1 MSYFILDFSPTP
13 KYYVFEE
20 VIVVNHII
28 EFLTSIYMYWIL
40 WVIELAGFI
49 LALIFNSKDNPKIVQ
64 YCILFTMFIFFIAAF
79 IATLI

>member
-1 MSYFILDFSPTP
+1 M
-13 KYYVFEE
+13 
-20 VIVVNHII
+20 NHII

-64 YCILFTMFIFFIAAF
+64 CCILFTMFIFFIAAF
-79 IATLI
+79 IATCI